1 MPFSILCDPLS
12 VAALSQ
18 SLEAATST
26 HLKSINKT
34 DPTAKPQN
42 DLQRSPKIFSRR
54 PCGDFSRKTRA
65 HTLSPLLALRN
76 TNCELKNAV
85 HSFTYSLNH

>member
-1 MPFSILCDPLS
+1 MPLSILCDPPS

-34 DPTAKPQN
+34 DPTAKSQN
-42 DLQRSPKIFSRR
+42 DLQSSPKIFSRR
-54 PCGDFSRKTRA
+54 IFGGFPRQIGAQIPR
-65 HTLSPLLALRN
+65 LSLAR
-76 TNCELKNAV
+76 
-85 HSFTYSLNH
+85 